1 MKRKFLMIFCAAA
14 LSAGLLA
21 GCGGEPK
28 DDTKTENNS
37 QEQDEQSGQDEQGS
51 GEESNVS
58 TAIDDEQAK
67 EAVDEAEAEQ
77 LGFSDGTDVEEED
90 AAEGEQNGASKDEAK
105 SGAEEVKLDTSEL
118 LKGIHH
124 AELAI
129 KDYGTIKMEL
139 DADTAPVTVTNFVKL
154 IQDDFYD
161 GLTFHRIID
170 GFMMQGGDP
179 LGNGKGGAD
188 DKIKG
193 EFENNG
199 VKNDISHTR
208 GTLSMARSSDPDSA
222 SSQFFIVQSDST
234 YLDGDY
240 ASFGH
245 VTEGMEIV
253 DAICKDVVPID
264 DQGSIK
270 KTEQPVIESFIVTD

>member
-37 QEQDEQSGQDEQGS
+37 QAQDEQSGQDEQGS
-51 GEESNVS
+51 DETNVS
-58 TAIDDEQAK
+58 TAVDDEQAK
-67 EAVDEAEAEQ
+67 EAVDEKEAED
-77 LGFSDGTDVEEED
+77 LGFSDGTDVEEEN

-105 SGAEEVKLDTSEL
+105 SGAEEAKLDTSEL

-124 AELAI
+124 AELTI

-170 GFMMQGGDP
+170 GFMVQGGDP

-222 SSQFFIVQSDST
+222 SSQFFIMQSDGT

-240 ASFGH
+240 AAFGH

-253 DAICKDVVPID
+253 DAICKDAEPDRKSVV
-264 DQGSIK
+264 
-270 KTEQPVIESFIVTD
+270 

>member
-21 GCGGEPK
+21 GCGG
-28 DDTKTENNS
+28 DTKEDAKTENNS
-37 QEQDEQSGQDEQGS
+37 QTQDEQSGQDEQDS
-51 GEESNVS
+51 DETNVS
-58 TAIDDEQAK
+58 TAVDDEQAK
-67 EAVDEAEAEQ
+67 EAVDEKEAEE
-77 LGFSDGTDVEEED
+77 LGFSDGTDVEEEN
-90 AAEGEQNGASKDEAK
+90 AAEGEQNGASEDEAK
-105 SGAEEVKLDTSEL
+105 SGAEEAKLDTSEL

-124 AELAI
+124 AELTI

-179 LGNGKGGAD
+179 MGNGKGGAD

-222 SSQFFIVQSDST
+222 SSQFFIMQSDST

-240 ASFGH
+240 AAFGH

-253 DAICKDVVPID
+253 DAICKDAEPVD
-264 DQGSIK
+264 NNGGIK

>member
-37 QEQDEQSGQDEQGS
+37 QAQDEQSGQDEQGS
-51 GEESNVS
+51 DETNVS
-58 TAIDDEQAK
+58 TAVDDEQAK
-67 EAVDEAEAEQ
+67 EAVDEKEAED
-77 LGFSDGTDVEEED
+77 LGFSDGTDVEEEN

-105 SGAEEVKLDTSEL
+105 SGAEEAKLDTSEL

-124 AELAI
+124 AELTI

-170 GFMMQGGDP
+170 GFMVQGGDP

-222 SSQFFIVQSDST
+222 SSQFFIMQSDGT

-240 ASFGH
+240 AAFGH

-253 DAICKDVVPID
+253 DAICKDAEPVD
-264 DQGSIK
+264 NNGGIK